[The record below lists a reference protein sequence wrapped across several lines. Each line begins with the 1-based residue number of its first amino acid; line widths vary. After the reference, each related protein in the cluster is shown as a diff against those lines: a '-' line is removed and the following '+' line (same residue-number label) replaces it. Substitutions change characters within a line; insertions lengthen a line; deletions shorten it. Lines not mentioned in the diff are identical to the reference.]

1 MSTYSTGQAP
11 VDALKLQDFRAVL
24 NILPDNTQKLIAPKD
39 VRDSLYTVWEN
50 IAFKPTK
57 VASSTVEYI
66 GIDQD
71 FLRQKVFIGK
81 KKVEGL
87 DIMNPTLLGSDVDV
101 FFYNNKE
108 EPLGSYN
115 TKIAILAGTGGF
127 SDAPYLESAVV
138 TSYLGNNYLD
148 LGIINPSY
156 IVDGSQLSGGNI
168 NIKSDYG
175 YISLNGLV
183 FPKQSEN
190 ADTTNNGKFLQYN
203 LDGSTAYAV
212 WADSFSVDSLSASG
226 TVSITGSPV
235 LVNGLDI
242 NFTDSTPI
250 PTSVGG
256 ILAGETFSNVPLT
269 EMFRKLLYPYL
280 APNVSISFESP
291 IIESGD
297 LTAAPKLFY
306 TITRPGTYS
315 LTNLALN
322 PPSIDTNYPFINYT
336 LITQTGANGFVYPTL
351 TNQQL
356 RVDVGSGYKTNT
368 FTLSITDEYPTTKTS
383 TTSFDVVLPW
393 YYGTSQ
399 TATSS
404 TAGINS
410 ILGSLIQ
417 VFPPGPAK
425 LTPLLKAAP
434 SPLEIVEL
442 IISTAGLDSPL
453 GLGCIYF
460 GYPSSYGN
468 LTDIFDQNDYSIFG
482 FFTQYIVGGVN
493 SPDNYWGG
501 GENRQYKFYIYIGNS
516 VIPTLTTVPALSKY
530 KLVFE

>member
-1 MSTYSTGQAP
+1 MSTYSIGQAP

-87 DIMNPTLLGSDVDV
+87 DIMNDTLLNSDVDV

-108 EPLGSYN
+108 EPQGSYN

-148 LGIINPSY
+148 LDIINPSY
-156 IVDGSQLSGGNI
+156 IVDGSELSGGNI
-168 NIKSDYG
+168 NIISQNG
-175 YISLNGLV
+175 YVSLNGVL

-190 ADTTNNGKFLQYN
+190 ADITNNGKFLQYN

-212 WADSFSVDSLSASG
+212 WADSFSVDSIFSSG

-280 APNVSISFESP
+280 TPNVSISFESP

-297 LTAAPKLFY
+297 STVPKLFY

-336 LITQTGANGFVYPTL
+336 LITQAGYSGFVFPILTPT
-351 TNQQL
+351 QL
-356 RVDVGSGYKTNT
+356 KVDVGSGYKTNT
-368 FTLSITDEYPTTKTS
+368 FTLSITDGYPTTKTS
-383 TTSFDVVLPW
+383 TKSFDVVLPW

-404 TAGINS
+404 TAGING
-410 ILGSLIQ
+410 ILGSQ
-417 VFPPGPAK
+417 AFPPGPTK

-434 SPLEIVEL
+434 SLSEIVEL
-442 IISTAGLDSPL
+442 IISTAGLGS
-453 GLGCIYF
+453 GCIYF

-468 LTDIFDQNDYSIFG
+468 ISDILDQNDYSIFS
-482 FFTQYIVGGVN
+482 FFKQYIVVGLR
-493 SPDNYWGG
+493 SADNYWGG
-501 GENRQYKFYIYIGNS
+501 GSENREYKFYIYTGNS
-516 VIPTLTTVPALSKY
+516 GIPTSTIVPALSKY
-530 KLVFE
+530 KLVF